1 MKTTHH
7 APDMT
12 AHLDAVR
19 AALPGH
25 NWWLAGNHPRGI
37 SSIAA
42 HWHLHTHETA
52 DGWSASAEFRA
63 APLDRGTV
71 HTAHAAAPVAALTA
85 ALAAHE
91 VTP

>member
-19 AALPGH
+19 AALPAH
-25 NWWLAGNHPRGI
+25 QWWLAGNHPRGI

-52 DGWSASAEFRA
+52 DGWSASAEFRT

-71 HTAHAAAPVAALTA
+71 RTATAADPVAALTA
-85 ALAAHE
+85 ALAAYE
-91 VTP
+91 EAL